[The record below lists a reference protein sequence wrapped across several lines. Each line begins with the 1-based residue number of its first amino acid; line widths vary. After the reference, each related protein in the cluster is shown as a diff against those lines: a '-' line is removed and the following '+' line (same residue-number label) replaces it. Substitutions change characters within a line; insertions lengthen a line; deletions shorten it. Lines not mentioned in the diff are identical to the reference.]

1 MSRRAT
7 LSLLACGV
15 FLALL
20 LGLGIAV
27 QHSPAAEPEP
37 TPVPTAEPEA
47 APGKRA
53 PSPLQ
58 GKLRIAEL
66 MAHNKTVLMDA
77 DGEFPDWIE
86 LWNCSDEVLDLEGW
100 VIADGEKK
108 AGWTLPALHLSPDG
122 RVLLF
127 ASRKDRRD
135 GELHTDFALS
145 EEERVVLRDAQ
156 GLIVDTAD
164 CAETGG
170 DVSLT
175 LTESGAW
182 EQSLL
187 PTPGYPNSRE
197 GYELFSETLIPAGPL
212 EIYEVMTNNF
222 SAVVTGNRDD
232 CDWVEIKN
240 ISAKA
245 VLLSDYFLSDK
256 GSELQRY
263 RLPETTLR
271 PGEVTALLCVSGV
284 KSIDLRPS
292 TGFGLSGT
300 EEQLFLSTAEGKVID
315 RCFLRGI
322 PAGGTYGRRDGEGGF
337 FYFAAPS
344 FQRNNRGGARFIAD
358 TPVSLSPDGVFEGV
372 DSVSVTLAG
381 EGTIRYTLDGSAPT
395 ESSPVYT
402 GPITVK
408 KTGVLRARAFRDNCL
423 PSLPLN
429 LSFFLNEGHSL
440 PVLSLVTDSTWNFRI
455 MYDSGQKGVELP
467 GAISLYRADGEGFSI
482 GCGISMNGETS
493 LSEMKKNMS
502 LRFRGCYGADT
513 LRCDIYGGGETEF
526 TNLLL
531 RAGQD
536 QNSAIIRNEL
546 AQALCDRAGA
556 RLINQRSI
564 WGVLYVNGQYEGL
577 YTLKEKA
584 NEQLYASVTGVSRE
598 SVELVEAPAAYGSDF
613 ETHVIEPGLSNEL
626 LTEKGYAAFC
636 EQVDIDSLI
645 DWLILEGFCSNTDVT
660 MGNVR
665 YARSPEA
672 GGKWQ
677 FLFYDLDAA
686 FRTPVYMYTNL
697 MTPYSAQNIQISGP
711 VLKLMQNPVFRDRF
725 LKRAAELLRDTL
737 TNEAILEEIDRQV
750 SIIEPE
756 VARDRV
762 RRERTDKV
770 WRSAVE
776 SLKQMVTEND
786 WRQCAIDAISRV
798 FNLSAKDRAKYF
810 AGIDKKVKP

>member
-1 MSRRAT
+1 M
-7 LSLLACGV
+7 ACGV

-27 QHSPAAEPEP
+27 ERSPKAEPEP
-37 TPVPTAEPEA
+37 TAAPTAKPED

-66 MAHNKTVLMDA
+66 MEHNKTVLMDA

-108 AGWTLPALHLSPDG
+108 EGWTLPALRMSPDG
-122 RVLLF
+122 RAVVF

-145 EEERVVLRDAQ
+145 EDERVVLRDAQ
-156 GLIVDTAD
+156 GLVVDTAD
-164 CAETGG
+164 CEICGG
-170 DVSLT
+170 DVSMA

-187 PTPGYPNSRE
+187 PTPGYPNSRT

-212 EIYEVMTNNF
+212 EICEVMTNNF

-240 ISAKA
+240 ISAEP

-256 GSELQRY
+256 GSQLQRY

-271 PGEVTALLCVSGV
+271 PGEVTALLCVSGATSV
-284 KSIDLRPS
+284 DLRPS

-300 EEQLFLSTAEGKVID
+300 EEQLFLSTAEGAVID

-344 FQRNNRGGARFIAD
+344 FLRDNEGGARFVAD

-395 ESSPVYT
+395 ENSPVYT
-402 GPITVK
+402 GPVK
-408 KTGVLRARAFRDNCL
+408 VEKTGVLRARAFQDNCL
-423 PSLPLN
+423 PSFPLN

-440 PVLSLVTDSTWNFRI
+440 PVLSLVTDSPWQFGI
-455 MYDSGQKGVELP
+455 MYDSGQRGLELP
-467 GAISLYRADGEGFSI
+467 GAISLYRADGEGFTI

-493 LSEMKKNMS
+493 LSELKKNMS

-513 LRCDIYGGGETEF
+513 LRCDIYGGGETAF

-564 WGVLYVNGQYEGL
+564 WGVLYVNGEYEGL

-584 NEQLYASVTGVSRE
+584 NEQLYASVAGVSRE
-598 SVELVEAPAAYGSDF
+598 SVELVEAPASYGSDF
-613 ETHVIEPGLSNEL
+613 ETHVIEPSFSGEL
-626 LTEKGYAAFC
+626 LTEEGYAAFC
-636 EQVDIDSLI
+636 EQVDIDGLI
-645 DWLILEGFCSNTDVT
+645 DWLILEGFCGNTDVT

-665 YARSPEA
+665 YARSAEA
-672 GGKWQ
+672 DGKWH

-686 FRTPVYMYTNL
+686 FRTTAYMYTTL
-697 MTPYSAQNIQISGP
+697 MSPFSADNIQISAP
-711 VLKLMQNPVFRDRF
+711 VLKLMQNPAFRGRF
-725 LKRAAELLRDTL
+725 LTRSAELLGESL

-756 VARDRV
+756 VARDRI

-770 WRSAVE
+770 WHSAVE
-776 SLKQMVTEND
+776 SLKQMVTGED
-786 WRQCAIDAISRV
+786 WRQCAIDSLVRV
-798 FNLSAKDRAKYF
+798 FGLEDSERAQYF
-810 AGIDKKVKP
+810 TGIDKKAKP